1 MHPQAHFIFVG
12 REAHDGLRRDKFLSG
27 SKRPVEHEIVDAD
40 EHARDAGV
48 VCLEDLFMIARI
60 HEVEGIHPPLVFR
73 HHEGVVHMRRGTRL
87 RVVDEDAAGNGTDG
101 LVPLTAPCA
110 FKGNGVVIG
119 AREVELQAHQPADAD
134 LPAGSVDQLR
144 RYRDDVAVVEYRII
158 EVKRDARGRIH
169 IFEFQR
175 FPLSVR
181 RRERRQLRLFREHP
195 AAGKGKIGGKP
206 AVGIEQQ
213 YAAFR
218 IFVVGVSAVLRKDAP
233 ARAAVK
239 LGARSL
245 YLFAVIE
252 VFCRVRADHKRRVG
266 CVQTDDLSL
275 LSYHVCLRVR
285 VWEHFVHI
293 FEYTI
298 FFDICIL
305 NGGLFHKKT
314 QR

>member
-27 SKRPVEHEIVDAD
+27 GERPVEHEIVDAD
-40 EHARDAGV
+40 EHARDAAV
-48 VCLEDLFMIARI
+48 VRLEDLFMVARI
-60 HEVEGIHPPLVFR
+60 HEIEGVHAAGVFR
-73 HHEGVVHMRRGTRL
+73 HHERVVHMRRGTRL

-101 LVPLTAPCA
+101 LVPLAAPCA

-144 RYRDDVAVVEYRII
+144 RYRDDVAVIEHRII
-158 EVKRDARGRIH
+158 EIERDARGRIH

-195 AAGKGKIGGKP
+195 AAGKGKIGGKT

-213 YAAFR
+213 HAALR
-218 IFVVGVSAVLRKDAP
+218 VIVEGISAVLRKDAP
-233 ARAAVK
+233 AGAPEAF
-239 LGARSL
+239 GARAPDPL
-245 YLFAVIE
+245 AVIE